1 MKKLIITLLVVA
13 LAFGTVG
20 AVTMFATPGDSSDPI
35 ITLSYIE
42 NVLKGEMTF
51 KVVNMKKGNVLT
63 CEAGTELILRMGKA
77 NIFATAKG
85 GVADLT
91 AGTDLTDG
99 TAVPANHYL
108 VVPVADGRGI
118 KATNDVIVLVKGDYN
133 LK

>member
-1 MKKLIITLLVVA
+1 MKKLIITLLVIA

-20 AVTMFATPGDSSDPI
+20 TVTMFATPGDSTDPI

-42 NVLKGEMTF
+42 NVLKGQIFF

-63 CEAGTELILRMGKA
+63 CEEGTELVLRMGKA
-77 NIFATAKG
+77 NVFTTPKG
-85 GVADLT
+85 GIADLT
-91 AGTDLTDG
+91 AGTDLYNTSV
-99 TAVPANHYL
+99 VPANHHL

-118 KATNDVIVLVKGDYN
+118 EAKSDVIVLVKGDYT